1 MPCCGRNTVGSYE
14 CSCSLGFEFNR
25 ERGECQDIDECKDK
39 DKKCRGRRVTCVNSP
54 GSYECRCDG
63 DESLPGMDTNPIF
76 QSFVLFFVPWL
87 CYGPLKVLQFDGV
100 GYLIDNSLRNFILT

>member
-1 MPCCGRNTVGSYE
+1 MPFCGRNTVGSYE

-25 ERGECQDIDECKDK
+25 EKGECQDIDECKDK

-76 QSFVLFFVPWL
+76 QSFVLP
-87 CYGPLKVLQFDGV
+87 
-100 GYLIDNSLRNFILT
+100 FIFCCMALLWTPESSAI